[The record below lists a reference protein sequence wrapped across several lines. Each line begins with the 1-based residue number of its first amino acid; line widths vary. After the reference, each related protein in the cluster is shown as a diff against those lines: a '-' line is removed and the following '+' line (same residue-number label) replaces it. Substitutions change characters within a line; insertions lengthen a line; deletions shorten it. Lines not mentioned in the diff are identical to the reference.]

1 MGVLG
6 GIDCKRVKE
15 KKNFLINLFIYF
27 RLPWVFVAA
36 CGLSLVVVRAVILFF
51 MVHGL

>member
-15 KKNFLINLFIYF
+15 KKNFLINLFIY
-27 RLPWVFVAA
+27 
-36 CGLSLVVVRAVILFF
+36 LFISDCPGF
-51 MVHGL
+51 LLLHVGFL